1 MVLGLNGL
9 DRLIEQTGGDPAVQ
23 GRAADA
29 GPARGLEA
37 RATALSK
44 KMS

>member
-9 DRLIEQTGGDPAVQ
+9 DRLIEETGGDPAVQ

-29 GPARGLEA
+29 GAASRLEA

-44 KMS
+44 KVS